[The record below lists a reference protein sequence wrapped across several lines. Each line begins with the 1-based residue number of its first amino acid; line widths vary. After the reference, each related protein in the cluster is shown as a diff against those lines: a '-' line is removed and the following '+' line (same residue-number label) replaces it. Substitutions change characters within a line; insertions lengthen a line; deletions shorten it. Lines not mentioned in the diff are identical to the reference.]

1 MWDNDAAAH
10 LYLPL
15 PAFFS
20 TKMGGLCLPILYIS
34 LTYNRR
40 SPWRHTWL
48 NVQERERRGL
58 EDQVPTNSSTVQG
71 LFRHRYACPFHFV
84 IHCFWFPFQ
93 FKHFTLTHSLTIS
106 HILLMCQANFHPS
119 FPSLSLFVIVLSVL
133 FFVSQL
139 FVHSFGTVCLTYWW
153 LTYMEWE
160 YSRPVPSTFSSCL
173 PYFHHCNT
181 MGYSLT
187 FCWARIQIIL
197 WNKLQALFD

>member
-1 MWDNDAAAH
+1 M
-10 LYLPL
+10 
-15 PAFFS
+15 
-20 TKMGGLCLPILYIS
+20 TKCAG
-34 LTYNRR
+34 
-40 SPWRHTWL
+40 
-48 NVQERERRGL
+48 EERRGL
-58 EDQVPTNSSTVQG
+58 EDEVPTNSSTVQG
-71 LFRHRYACPFHFV
+71 LFRYRYACPFHFV
-84 IHCFWFPFQ
+84 IHCFGFPFSSNI
-93 FKHFTLTHSLTIS
+93 LRPLIHSLLVIYYWCVRQT
-106 HILLMCQANFHPS
+106 FTPP
-119 FPSLSLFVIVLSVL
+119 FPLSLFVIVLSVL

-153 LTYMEWE
+153 LTYVEWE